1 MVYSTKLLIKILA
14 AADSILPLLTVS
26 THPTLKVDNQFCF
39 HFPAS
44 DTQTQISKIVTFP
57 AQNNI
62 IQIEPSLASSLH
74 LRPYRL
80 FVTVNGQRMAQ
91 KKRPTVNMQEQS
103 RPLFEAKLNYGVNP
117 IEVEVVAAAAA
128 KVGARNVTEHL
139 EVEKMTIF
147 AYVLRDSKFLG
158 NT

>member
-1 MVYSTKLLIKILA
+1 MTILA
-14 AADSILPLLTVS
+14 AEDSILPLLTIS

-62 IQIEPSLASSLH
+62 IQIEPSLAPSID

-80 FVTVNGQRMAQ
+80 FVTVNGQRMTQ
-91 KKRPTVNMQEQS
+91 KRRPITNMQEPS

-117 IEVEVVAAAAA
+117 IEVEVVAAVAA
-128 KVGARNVTEHL
+128 KVGPKNGTEHL

-147 AYVLRDSKFLG
+147 AHVLRD
-158 NT
+158 

>member
-1 MVYSTKLLIKILA
+1 MITLA
-14 AADSILPLLTVS
+14 AADSIFPLLIVS
-26 THPTLKVDNQFCF
+26 THPTVKADNQFRF
-39 HFPAS
+39 HLLAS

-62 IQIEPSLASSLH
+62 IQIEPNLASSIY

-80 FVTVNGQRMAQ
+80 FVTVNGQRIAQ
-91 KKRPTVNMQEQS
+91 KKLLTANMLEYN

-117 IEVEVVAAAAA
+117 IEVEVVAAVVA
-128 KVGARNVTEHL
+128 KAGSKNVTEQL

-147 AYVLRDSKFLG
+147 AHVLRD
-158 NT
+158 